1 LAIKSSETVTDVNSV
16 LSDGTLLRKNTQI
29 CYRLLTMTNSYL
41 GWIKIGLY
49 NIGLSTGSDFWQ
61 GLNVFPFKK
70 PNKLFK
76 VAEDFSRW
84 Y

>member
-1 LAIKSSETVTDVNSV
+1 VKGAFQSGLVDEDSKFAARDEDIVSLEQAHFS
-16 LSDGTLLRKNTQI
+16 
-29 CYRLLTMTNSYL
+29 L